1 MQGGSDGSR
10 LCVLTCSR
18 CNSPAPAGARFCAE
32 CGGPLRTDTP
42 TIDGLRERLQTAV
55 EGTFRIER
63 LLGRGGMG
71 AVYLAREPAL
81 DRQVAI
87 KVLPPERAE
96 SADLR
101 ERFRREARTA
111 AQLSHPHIV
120 PLLTFGEADGL
131 VYFVM
136 GYVDGETLSTRLQ
149 REGPLSVGEAVRVL
163 TELAQALSYAHSR
176 AVVHRDVKPDNVLL
190 EQPRG
195 LVRLTDFG
203 IAKQYAGRPS
213 LTAEGAV
220 IGTPLYMSPEQA
232 SGRTDVNARTDIYS
246 LGAVAFTV
254 FTGRPPFEGRSSSDI
269 MRQHLTSDVPRLRDV
284 SPGLPAALDE
294 AVQRCLAKEP
304 TARWRDPIEFSNALT
319 AVGDSWWGTLV
330 RRTRPVFVRQQSP
343 ATGQLNSASTPS
355 PSSPSDFRS
364 ALQGL
369 AERLTDLSLAA
380 RARATATRLADRAEA
395 IDRRLIG
402 LQMASDLVELKRT
415 DKRIASLR
423 EIPEPSPEVLAMMA
437 SLSQLRACSQAAAD
451 RVNEARSVRAS
462 VIAELR
468 RLYSALRR
476 AVAAADNGATRAD
489 LEALCDGA
497 ADRALSTDGDDRAET
512 RTRIP

>member
-1 MQGGSDGSR
+1 
-10 LCVLTCSR
+10 
-18 CNSPAPAGARFCAE
+18 
-32 CGGPLRTDTP
+32 
-42 TIDGLRERLQTAV
+42 LQTAV

-87 KVLPPERAE
+87 KVLPPERAQ

-120 PLLTFGEADGL
+120 PLLTFGEAEEL

-136 GYVDGETLSTRLQ
+136 GFVDGETLSNRLQ

-163 TELAQALSYAHSR
+163 SELAQALSYAHGR
-176 AVVHRDVKPDNVLL
+176 GVVHRDVKPDNVLL
-190 EQPRG
+190 EQPRS

-232 SGRTDVNARTDIYS
+232 SGRTDVDARTDIYS
-246 LGAVAFTV
+246 LGAVAFAV
-254 FTGRPPFEGRSSSDI
+254 FTGRPPFEGRNSADI
-269 MRQHLTSDVPRLRDV
+269 MRQHLTREVPRLRDV
-284 SPGLPAALDE
+284 SPGIPAAVDE
-294 AVQRCLAKEP
+294 AVQRCLAKERS
-304 TARWRDPIEFSNALT
+304 ARWHDPLDFSKALSD
-319 AVGDSWWGTLV
+319 AGDSWWGTLV
-330 RRTRPVFVRQQSP
+330 RRARPVFTRPP
-343 ATGQLNSASTPS
+343 AAKSGQPESASTPS
-355 PSSPSDFRS
+355 PSNPSDFRS
-364 ALQGL
+364 ALLGL
-369 AERLTDLSLAA
+369 AERLTDLPLAA
-380 RARATATRLADRAEA
+380 RARATASRLADQAEA

-423 EIPEPSPEVLAMMA
+423 EISEPSPEVVTTLAA
-437 SLSQLRACSQAAAD
+437 LTQLRLSSQAAGD
-451 RVNEARSVRAS
+451 RANEARSARAS

-476 AVAAADNGATRAD
+476 AVAAVDQGSARAD
-489 LEALCDGA
+489 LDALCDNA
-497 ADRALSTDGDDRAET
+497 PDRSPSAEGGNLDET
-512 RTRIP
+512 RTRLPD